1 MNKGIVIF
9 GLNGAGKSTLAHA
22 LARRLGFRE
31 MDVEDYYFPQQRES
45 RMRSMEGMGDESHS
59 GIPFAVSRTQE
70 EVQQALIGDMNAAHG
85 FVLACVNLKWDDEI
99 IRRIDLAVRLT
110 APLDERLARIE
121 TRETRRF
128 GDRVLPGGDMYASQA
143 EFRRMVAGRD
153 ESTLDANEKRLICP
167 VLRLD
172 GRAPV
177 DENVDRIIEYMENR
191 SV

>member
-22 LARRLGFRE
+22 LAMKLGYRE

-45 RMRSMEGMGDESHS
+45 RMRSMEGMGDESHG
-59 GIPFAVSRTQE
+59 GIPFALSRTQE
-70 EVQQALIGDMNAAHG
+70 EVQRALIRDMDAAHG

-121 TRETRRF
+121 ARETRRF
-128 GDRVLPGGDMYASQA
+128 GDRVLPGGDMYARQT

-153 ESTLDANEKRLICP
+153 ESTLDANEKRLSCP
-167 VLRLD
+167 VLHLD

-177 DENVDRIIEYMENR
+177 DENVARIIEYMENR

>member
-22 LARRLGFRE
+22 LAMKLGYRE

-45 RMRSMEGMGDESHS
+45 RMRSMEGMGDESHG

-70 EVQQALIGDMNAAHG
+70 EVQRALIGDMNAAQG

-121 TRETRRF
+121 ARETRRF

-153 ESTLDANEKRLICP
+153 ESTLDANEKRLSCP

-177 DENVDRIIEYMENR
+177 DENVARIIEYMENR